1 LNLWKINAKKL
12 IPTDLTLLGPQPL
25 VISAGMAA
33 FREHVTFS
41 SLLGVAYGAA
51 LYHYLGIDVS
61 QALLAGALCG
71 FAGMLP
77 DLDSDSGK
85 PIREMFNLLSA
96 AGAFLLL
103 HRLRRLPLSPEDRML
118 AAIAFYIFVRFVVRL
133 GFERLTVHRG
143 MFHSIPAM
151 FLAGGVTY
159 LATSELTPPVPMLM
173 AVAVVLG
180 YFSHL
185 LLDEIYSVDLNGL
198 TPKLKKS
205 AGTALKFYS
214 ESWPA
219 TLVTWALLGLVT
231 WQTLADLGWIDNG
244 LPSTHELVARAKQL
258 FPRAGGRP

>member
-1 LNLWKINAKKL
+1 
-12 IPTDLTLLGPQPL
+12 
-25 VISAGMAA
+25 MAA

-41 SLLGVAYGAA
+41 SLLGVGFGAA
-51 LYHYLGIDVS
+51 LYQYLGVDIS
-61 QALLAGALCG
+61 QAVLAGALCG

-96 AGAFLLL
+96 IGAFLLL
-103 HRLRRLPLSPEDRML
+103 HRLRRLRISPEDRIL
-118 AAIAFYIFVRFVVRL
+118 AAVAFYVFIRFFARM

-151 FLAGGVTY
+151 FLASGLTY
-159 LATSELTPPVPMLM
+159 LATSELTPPMPILLAA
-173 AVAVVLG
+173 AVTVG

-198 TPKLKKS
+198 VPKLKKS

-219 TLVTWALLGLVT
+219 TLFTYAMLGLVT
-231 WQTLADLGWIDNG
+231 WQILFDLGWTEQG
-244 LPSTHELVARAKQL
+244 LPSTQELVARAKQL
-258 FPRAGGRP
+258 FPTSRVQP

>member
-1 LNLWKINAKKL
+1 
-12 IPTDLTLLGPQPL
+12 
-25 VISAGMAA
+25 MAA

-41 SLLGVAYGAA
+41 SLLGVGFGAA
-51 LYHYLGIDVS
+51 LYHYLAVDIS
-61 QALLAGALCG
+61 QAVLAGALCG

-96 AGAFLLL
+96 IGAFLLL
-103 HRLRRLPLSPEDRML
+103 HRLRRLRISPEDRIL
-118 AAIAFYIFVRFVVRL
+118 AAVAFYVFVRFFARM

-151 FLAGGVTY
+151 FLAGGLTY
-159 LATSELTPPVPMLM
+159 VATSELTPPMPILLAA
-173 AVAVVLG
+173 AVTVG

-198 TPKLKKS
+198 VPKLKKS

-219 TLVTWALLGLVT
+219 TLLTYALLGLVT
-231 WQTLADLGWIDNG
+231 WQILFDLGWTEQG
-244 LPSTHELVARAKQL
+244 LPSTQELVARAKQL
-258 FPRAGGRP
+258 FPSAPGQP

>member
-1 LNLWKINAKKL
+1 
-12 IPTDLTLLGPQPL
+12 
-25 VISAGMAA
+25 MAA

-41 SLLGVAYGAA
+41 SLLGVGFGAA
-51 LYHYLGIDVS
+51 VYHYLGVDIS
-61 QALLAGALCG
+61 QAVLAGAFCG

-96 AGAFLLL
+96 IGAFLLL
-103 HRLRRLPLSPEDRML
+103 HRLRRLRISPEDRIL
-118 AAIAFYIFVRFVVRL
+118 AAVAFYVFIRFFARM

-151 FLAGGVTY
+151 FLAGGLTY
-159 LATSELTPPVPMLM
+159 LATSELTPPMPILLAA
-173 AVAVVLG
+173 AVTVG

-198 TPKLKKS
+198 VPKLKKS

-219 TLVTWALLGLVT
+219 TLLTYALLGLVI
-231 WQTLADLGWIDNG
+231 WQILFDLGWTEQG
-244 LPSTHELVARAKQL
+244 LPGTQELVARAKQL
-258 FPRAGGRP
+258 FPASRSQP